1 MLRGE
6 GRWRKCPGGTVVLG
20 LVLVV
25 LAVVPACGLNGPG
38 GREGSAGELPD
49 LESTAGNAQGN
60 PASKTKRSPYINPD
74 GKTIG
79 ERFLVPEGFTRI
91 PVAAGSFAEYL
102 RNLPLKPDGAE
113 VRYYDGKTKPN
124 RNVYDAVLD
133 VDIGNRDLQQC
144 ADAVMRLRA
153 EYLYG
158 KGRFAEISF
167 NFANGFRADYRKWMD
182 GYRVVVKDNQSHWV
196 KRAAPSNTYQ
206 DFRRYL
212 DIVFA
217 YANTASLAKQTRPV
231 AVAEMEIGDFFVD
244 RGHAAI
250 VVDMAENEETGAKL
264 FLLAQSYMP
273 AQEIQILRNPM
284 NDRLSP
290 WYELNFG
297 ERLYTPEW
305 IFTNRD
311 LHRFP

>member
-1 MLRGE
+1 MQRGE
-6 GRWRKCPGGTVVLG
+6 GRWRKCPRRIVVLG

-25 LAVVPACGLNGPG
+25 LAVVPACGVNSQG
-38 GREGSAGELPD
+38 GRERAAGELLD
-49 LESTAGNAQGN
+49 LESAAGNAQGN
-60 PASKTKRSPYINPD
+60 TASKAKRRPYINPA
-74 GKTIG
+74 GETIG
-79 ERFLVPEGFTRI
+79 ERFRVPEGFTRI
-91 PVAAGSFAEYL
+91 LVAAGSFADHL

-113 VRYYDGKTKPN
+113 VRYYDGRTKPN
-124 RNVYDAVLD
+124 RGVYDAVLD

-153 EYLYG
+153 EYLY
-158 KGRFAEISF
+158 KEGRFTEISF

-182 GYRVVVKDNQSHWV
+182 GYRVVVKNNQAYWV

-231 AVAEMEIGDFFVD
+231 AVAKMEIGDFFVD

-250 VVDMAENEETGAKL
+250 VVDMAENKETGAKL

-273 AQEIQILRNPM
+273 AQEIQVLQNPM
-284 NDRLSP
+284 NDKLSP
-290 WYELNFG
+290 WYELSFG

-305 IFTNRD
+305 TFTNND
-311 LHRFP
+311 LHRFQ

>member
-1 MLRGE
+1 MQRGE
-6 GRWRKCPGGTVVLG
+6 GRWRKCPRRIVVLG

-25 LAVVPACGLNGPG
+25 LAVVPACGVNSQG
-38 GREGSAGELPD
+38 GRERAAGELLD
-49 LESTAGNAQGN
+49 LESAAGNAQGN
-60 PASKTKRSPYINPD
+60 TASKAKRRPYINPA
-74 GKTIG
+74 GETIG
-79 ERFLVPEGFTRI
+79 ERFRVPEGFTRI
-91 PVAAGSFAEYL
+91 PVAAGSFADHL

-113 VRYYDGKTKPN
+113 VRYYDGRTKPN
-124 RNVYDAVLD
+124 RGVYDAVLD

-153 EYLYG
+153 EYLY
-158 KGRFAEISF
+158 KEGRFTEISF

-182 GYRVVVKDNQSHWV
+182 GYRVVVEDNQSYWV
-196 KRAAPSNTYQ
+196 KKAAPSNTYQ
-206 DFRRYL
+206 HFRRYL

-231 AVAEMEIGDFFVD
+231 AVAKMEIGDFFVD

-250 VVDMAENEETGAKL
+250 VVDMAENKETGAKL

-273 AQEIQILRNPM
+273 AQEIQVLQNPM
-284 NDRLSP
+284 NDKLSP
-290 WYELNFG
+290 WYELSFG

-305 IFTNRD
+305 TFTNND
-311 LHRFP
+311 LHRFQ